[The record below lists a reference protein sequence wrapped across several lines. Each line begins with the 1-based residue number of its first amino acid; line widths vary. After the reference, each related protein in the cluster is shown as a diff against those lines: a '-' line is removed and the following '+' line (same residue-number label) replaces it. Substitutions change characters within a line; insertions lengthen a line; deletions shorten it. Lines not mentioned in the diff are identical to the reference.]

1 MEQLRRTVLGRRK
14 SLDAQAR
21 IRIGLDLVAL
31 AAHRGRHGQVQDAK
45 RLRHSR
51 LPDAGR
57 YPDELHGRAL

>member
-1 MEQLRRTVLGRRK
+1 MEQLGRSVLGRRK

-21 IRIGLDLVAL
+21 IRIGLDLVAH
-31 AAHRGRHGQVQDAK
+31 AVHRGRHANLQDAK